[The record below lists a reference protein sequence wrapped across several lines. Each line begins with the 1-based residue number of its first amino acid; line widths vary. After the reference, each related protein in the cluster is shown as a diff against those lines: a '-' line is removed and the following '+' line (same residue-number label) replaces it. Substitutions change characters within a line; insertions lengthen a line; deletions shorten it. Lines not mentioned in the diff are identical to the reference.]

1 MVIENL
7 FKSVTTLSTQYRNTF
22 AGLACLMVLDIDTS
36 NSDGTSINVWNVLT
50 DQSYFE
56 PFATLWTFTDPV
68 LNFFTREF
76 WMGQTPPVAT
86 SLSQLTTTLDLFVF
100 GPNEMNGNES
110 VEFMP
115 HAPKYSIVGDILDS
129 IKPENQKEWLE
140 SFTFE
145 ASTFVEYPALIHQKN
160 LVMII

>member
-1 MVIENL
+1 
-7 FKSVTTLSTQYRNTF
+7 
-22 AGLACLMVLDIDTS
+22 MVLDIDTS
-36 NSDGTSINVWNVLT
+36 NSDGTSINVGMFLQINP
-50 DQSYFE
+50 YFE

-68 LNFFTREF
+68 LNFFTRSLD
-76 WMGQTPPVAT
+76 GIVPQQLYL
-86 SLSQLTTTLDLFVF
+86 LSQLTTALDLFVF

-115 HAPKYSIVGDILDS
+115 NAPKYSIVGDILDS

-145 ASTFVEYPALIHQKN
+145 NIYFRRVPGAPSLEELSNNNLITIRRCRGYLMILRLQLSLGFFTFP
-160 LVMII
+160 